1 MNVFDDKELKYL
13 ETKIYAL
20 VKYHWQKIIE
30 QIFGCTL
37 EKLANKLINTKSK
50 EENQIIVKNIDKN
63 RDKLYEQKRGD
74 YVIQASDRR
83 IDLIDAIKLIIN
95 FDETIQLDLV
105 WKHKKSKNERMILIG
120 GNNHKLLNTLCN

>member
-1 MNVFDDKELKYL
+1 MLNIIDKKLF
-13 ETKIYAL
+13 A
-20 VKYHWQKIIE
+20 

-37 EKLANKLINTKSK
+37 EKLADKLINTKIK

-83 IDLIDAIKLIIN
+83 IDLVDAIKLIIN
-95 FDETIQLDLV
+95 FDETIQSDLV
-105 WKHKKSKNERMILIG
+105 WKHKKSKNKRMILIR
-120 GNNHKLLNTLCN
+120 GNNYKLLNTLCN